1 MHIPLHHEGVLVSI
15 SPCLS
20 QTLAHQDPVP
30 PAKGFSRLETPPGSS
45 SAPKL
50 QELGARTFI
59 FPLFKKKKEK
69 KSLNLPFVSNRKK
82 GEKRKKEERGALTG
96 SSPACNTKPC
106 CAGKPYTAPHPARAL
121 PRRSLPPGCFPKPKL
136 PLREAKSQPLLK
148 SLFVWIPFPN
158 QRILRLNS
166 LPPLCR
172 AF

>member
-1 MHIPLHHEGVLVSI
+1 MPTKILSPQQRVSPGWRHHQVPLR
-15 SPCLS
+15 
-20 QTLAHQDPVP
+20 HQNS
-30 PAKGFSRLETPPGSS
+30 GNWG
-45 SAPKL
+45 
-50 QELGARTFI
+50 QG
-59 FPLFKKKKEK
+59 PLFSLSLKKKEK
-69 KSLNLPFVSNRKK
+69 KSLNLPFVSNRNK